1 MEKLFIKEE
10 IEYTGAELCPH
21 WIYKN
26 YKIAGDAIVCFKG
39 RVNVNLSEMVDIE
52 DVINNEPIKSDKMAN
67 FIIEVFNSNLREAII
82 RQRLFISIIKETLED
97 MGINVKRKGDDLFYN
112 DKKLS
117 VSIATKS
124 TTSTLIHTGINL
136 VSTGAPIPISS
147 IKDME
152 IVNED
157 CLIEEIMSRFCNEIS
172 DIEFAKVKV
181 RGV

>member
-1 MEKLFIKEE
+1 MEKLFVKDEIK
-10 IEYTGAELCPH
+10 YTGRELSPH
-21 WIYKN
+21 FIYKN
-26 YKIAGDAIVCFKG
+26 FNIAGDAIICFKG
-39 RVNVNLSEMVDIE
+39 PVEVNLNEMVDIE

-67 FIIEVFNSNLREAII
+67 FIIEVFNSNLQEAIF

-97 MGINVKRKGDDLFYN
+97 MGIIVKRKGDDLFYN
-112 DKKLS
+112 GRKLS

-136 VSTGAPIPISS
+136 VSTGAPISVSS
-147 IKDME
+147 VKDME
-152 IVNED
+152 IIDED
-157 CLIEEIMSRFCNEIS
+157 CFIEEVMKRFLLEVH

>member
-10 IEYTGAELCPH
+10 IKYTGAELCPH

-26 YKIAGDAIVCFKG
+26 FKIKGDAIVCFKG
-39 RVNVNLSEMVDIE
+39 PVQVDLTEMVDIE

-67 FIIEVFNSNLREAII
+67 FIIEVFNSNLREAIF

-97 MGINVKRKGDDLFYN
+97 MGIQLKRKGDDLFYN
-112 DKKLS
+112 GKKLS

-136 VSTGAPIPISS
+136 VSTGAPIEVSS

-152 IVNED
+152 IIDED
-157 CLIEEIMSRFCNEIS
+157 CLIEEIMRRFSNEMS